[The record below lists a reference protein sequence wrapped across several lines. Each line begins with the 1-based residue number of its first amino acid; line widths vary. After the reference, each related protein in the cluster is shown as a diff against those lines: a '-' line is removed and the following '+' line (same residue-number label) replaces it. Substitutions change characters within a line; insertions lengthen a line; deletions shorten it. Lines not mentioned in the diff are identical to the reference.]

1 MIHED
6 AAGIVALRSSMEALV
21 VEVTKEPEIL
31 SQLDPVNERMLNLIR
46 LISKPSTAGINLSMG
61 NSR

>member
-1 MIHED
+1 MLHED
-6 AAGIVALRSSMEALV
+6 AAGIAALRSAMEALV
-21 VEVTKEPEIL
+21 VEVTKNPEIL

-46 LISKPSTAGINLSMG
+46 MISKPSTAGINLSMG